1 MPPEILE
8 HAFEPFYTTKEV
20 GKGSGLGLSQL
31 YGFVRQSG
39 GTVKIESKVG
49 GGTTVAVYL
58 PRALRGAPQA
68 QPAAPP
74 PKPRGSEA
82 VLVAEGDPHAPRIA
96 VRTLTD

>member
-68 QPAAPP
+68 EPAAPP
-74 PKPRGSEA
+74 AKLRGSET
-82 VLVAEGDPHAPRIA
+82 VLVLEDDPHELEIA
-96 VRTLTD
+96 VES